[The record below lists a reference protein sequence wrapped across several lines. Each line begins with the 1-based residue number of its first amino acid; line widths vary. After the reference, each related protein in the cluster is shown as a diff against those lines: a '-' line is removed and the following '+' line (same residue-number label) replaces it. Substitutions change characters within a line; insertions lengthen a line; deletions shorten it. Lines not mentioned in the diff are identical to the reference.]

1 MSLVALLRKEFHWSK
16 RNVLVVLFLV
26 VLIPVFFAGTSLLFQ
41 DVLPRNVPVAVVA
54 EDDSL
59 TDEELET
66 VAQTIDSFTNPR
78 VAGSRQAAKR
88 QLERE
93 SVYGIVTVPP
103 DATTEG
109 AEVQVTFTVDGSIV
123 PFQSPSQVYQRLME
137 FYLDGLYDSDLTVE
151 QRVDGERLDLNEY
164 LFPTF
169 LMAFA
174 IFFAFTSVPYVFRR
188 EAAVMDRLRF
198 ETSLEAVVAS
208 KLVFL
213 SALLAGPIIVFHVA
227 NVYYGYGIDSLDPA
241 GLAVLVLT
249 FLLLATFATT
259 VMVLSRF
266 GGVGTF
272 VNLVV
277 MLALL
282 ALSALA
288 FPLGFFSTVRTTI
301 AGVLPTHYAM
311 IIVRSMMLKD
321 ASITTFLDWLAA
333 LVGLGLLSLLVLEG
347 AIVRYRRSA

>member
-1 MSLVALLRKEFHWSK
+1 MSLVALLRKELHWSK

-54 EDDSL
+54 EDDSV

-213 SALLAGPIIVFHVA
+213 STLLAGPIIVFHVA

-259 VMVLSRF
+259 VMVL
-266 GGVGTF
+266 
-272 VNLVV
+272 
-277 MLALL
+277 ALGARVSPGL
-282 ALSALA
+282 
-288 FPLGFFSTVRTTI
+288 FFD
-301 AGVLPTHYAM
+301 GP
-311 IIVRSMMLKD
+311 D
-321 ASITTFLDWLAA
+321 D
-333 LVGLGLLSLLVLEG
+333 
-347 AIVRYRRSA
+347 YRRGSPDPLRDDHRQEHDAQGREHHDVSGLARGPRRTGPALPARTGGRNRALQEECIGGE